1 MSVPAEERERL
12 MRKYKGMTGIS
23 STEQRMPGL
32 EKQRVLDRVEGGGRA
47 LWSAP
52 AELRGD
58 RDIVLAAVA
67 QDGNNLKYAAAEL
80 KRDREVVL
88 AAVTRNGRA
97 LGSAAAEL
105 RGDREIVLT
114 AVVQD
119 RMALRCVPAEL
130 HRHPALQWI
139 STTNVALHCA
149 KLRLALATCAL
160 PTPLSRSEGALSA
173 LPRDL
178 IELIGT
184 CILPDVTICGV
195 ARKYGYWCDGGSPG
209 RGGEDPGLQKR
220 KRPREDDVVE

>member
-1 MSVPAEERERL
+1 M
-12 MRKYKGMTGIS
+12 
-23 STEQRMPGL
+23 
-32 EKQRVLDRVEGGGRA
+32 
-47 LWSAP
+47 
-52 AELRGD
+52 
-58 RDIVLAAVA
+58 LAAVA

-88 AAVTRNGRA
+88 AAVAQNGSS
-97 LGSAAAEL
+97 LLHAAAEL

-114 AVVQD
+114 AVMQD
-119 RMALRCVPAEL
+119 GRALWDAAAEL

-160 PTPLSRSEGALSA
+160 PTPLSRSGGALSA
-173 LPRDL
+173 LPL
-178 IELIGT
+178 EMIELIGT